1 MKINEESS
9 FLQGVESRLDSIFA
23 EDTGKNTEK
32 DSDPFQATAQ
42 NVASVV
48 KEDAGEIPNVKESSR
63 QSDVAP
69 EPVQTA
75 DKSQFISEIE
85 KRFSAIF
92 GDEDK
97 KGVPPV
103 TGVDAPADILATIDH
118 TEQVATEVKEPGDF
132 KDVIDEAVQEEVK
145 QYDSSL
151 DLTSPATSVFN
162 SPLKDMKSI
171 ILSIEWEINDHILE
185 QLEDE
190 VNKLYLSYT
199 GDHIIQGFLR
209 IIRFLGRYIRVRGLS
224 SNQDSINLL
233 LSVYDHLESVMVTKD
248 MTEAKKHTTLIDNIK
263 KYRAWVESTDLQ
275 TTEETPAPEPI
286 ADKVESSEVVSLAD
300 QTLKEEKEEM
310 KPAGILAAKEEPVAE
325 AVIAGPAVEEP
336 LPLVSPADQALK
348 EEKEEVKPADVQEA
362 KEEPVAE
369 TVIAEPAVEALSPW
383 ETRQREIPEEIAI
396 KEPEVAVQPEPAPMG
411 AILPFAYS
419 KKLEDAIAAIKDQPT
434 HEAFV
439 CALEEIKMTFQSE
452 LDALKEEI
460 RILKNAR

>member
-23 EDTGKNTEK
+23 EETGKITEK

-42 NVASVV
+42 DVAPVV
-48 KEDAGEIPNVKESSR
+48 KKDAGEIPNVKESSS

-69 EPVQTA
+69 EPVQTT

-97 KGVPPV
+97 KGVPAI
-103 TGVDAPADILATIDH
+103 TGVDAPADILATIDP
-118 TEQVATEVKEPGDF
+118 TEQAATVKEPADF
-132 KDVIDEAVQEEVK
+132 KNVIDEAIQEEVK

-151 DLTSPATSVFN
+151 DLASPATSVFN
-162 SPLKDMKSI
+162 SPLKDLKSV

-190 VNKLYLSYT
+190 VNKLYLSYA

-233 LSVYDHLESVMVTKD
+233 LSVYDHLESVMITKD

-275 TTEETPAPEPI
+275 TTEEAPALEPI
-286 ADKVESSEVVSLAD
+286 ADKVESSEVVSPED
-300 QTLKEEKEEM
+300 QALKEEKEEM
-310 KPAGILAAKEEPVAE
+310 KPADVLAAKQEPVAE
-325 AVIAGPAVEEP
+325 AVIAEPAAEEP
-336 LPLVSPADQALK
+336 SPWVSPAYQALK

-362 KEEPVAE
+362 KEEPVAGI
-369 TVIAEPAVEALSPW
+369 VIAEPAVEELSPW
-383 ETRQREIPEEIAI
+383 ETKQKEIPEEVAI
-396 KEPEVAVQPEPAPMG
+396 KEPEVSVQPEPAPTG